1 MSKESTY
8 LPLDRREVAM
18 EERGPLDS
26 DGVALR
32 ASFFFLVLEDGFD
45 TLILMVY
52 SNPGTLGW
60 FINYSWSGA
69 EPWLVF

>member
-8 LPLDRREVAM
+8 LSLDRREVAM

-52 SNPGTLGW
+52 
-60 FINYSWSGA
+60 
-69 EPWLVF
+69 